1 MIPPKDDVPDDYDP
15 RVPYDGEIF
24 LERQHEIRY
33 GITICMPINAIR
45 DFVRGHA
52 ARLTEQ
58 GYRLRLFE

>member
-24 LERQHEIRY
+24 LERQREIRY
-33 GITICMPINAIR
+33 GITICVPINAIR
-45 DFVRGHA
+45 DFVRDHA

-58 GYRLRLFE
+58 GYRLQLFE

>member
-1 MIPPKDDVPDDYDP
+1 MNVKDGLLFPLL
-15 RVPYDGEIF
+15 F

-33 GITICMPINAIR
+33 GITICVPINAIR

-52 ARLTEQ
+52 AQLAEQ